1 MTLVL
6 LILEGGG
13 GEKVIGNSGGDEDRG
28 SGVVDVGDDQV
39 DVNLG
44 GVQEDDPGVAVDQ
57 LVHVRGLGD
66 LDLCLHVEPRLCCQR
81 GPHCEQHYF
90 GHCGLVYAFVINSI
104 LFQHVAWGCCTY
116 NLGNIFLSH
125 FHCISSVAF
134 THCNHFHLSPITIV
148 NTLIVVI
155 TTIIII

>member
-1 MTLVL
+1 MILLL
-6 LILEGGG
+6 LIRDGGG
-13 GEKVIGNSGGDEDRG
+13 GEKVIVGGIGDGGGPPGDEDHD
-28 SGVVDVGDDQV
+28 SGVVDGGDAQV

-90 GHCGLVYAFVINSI
+90 GHCGLVYAFVINII
-104 LFQHVAWGCCTY
+104 LF
-116 NLGNIFLSH
+116 NMLLG
-125 FHCISSVAF
+125 VVVR
-134 THCNHFHLSPITIV
+134 TI
-148 NTLIVVI
+148 
-155 TTIIII
+155 